1 MQCTCGCPL
10 CADSGHSPNDTR
22 KQKDRLAAVS
32 PKSDQVF
39 FDQAAAWA
47 FRFLRQPSKPIKPR
61 PVANSGSAPGSGTA
75 PRVET
80 EVSSSSPV
88 TACPYDLGARDAG
101 FFPIAGKPLLL
112 LQVNGLITA
121 VLVELCSPHFVHAL
135 VLGSTEGHWC
145 SESKVQVLEIFESL
159 NELFGI
165 EIRPIALQRGD

>member
-1 MQCTCGCPL
+1 MSALPPKADMCGATRYVRFVPI
-10 CADSGHSPNDTR
+10 ADM
-22 KQKDRLAAVS
+22 
-32 PKSDQVF
+32 
-39 FDQAAAWA
+39 AWEIRVTDDDGEEA
-47 FRFLRQPSKPIKPR
+47 LQYRFPRHPS
-61 PVANSGSAPGSGTA
+61 
-75 PRVET
+75 
-80 EVSSSSPV
+80 
-88 TACPYDLGARDAG
+88 PYDLGARDAG
-101 FFPIAGKPLLL
+101 FFPIAGKPLL